1 MELQAESAIA
11 SAQNTSRSLHHAH
24 SAAPAISLDLKSLS
38 LKETF
43 QSLTDSSRDRTAS
56 ARTASGLSA
65 RQPMSS
71 RDRHPVMPSPSK
83 SMNTLASLSEEPAH
97 TDRHGDA
104 DGSRLHRPHSRRL
117 SQHEGNAGP
126 SAEVQEVPGGLTDGS
141 ASTGA
146 SEEGRSAGS
155 SNHSSSRSS
164 SYYSSCNSSGSSS
177 PVSAE
182 HEAGVSGDA
191 HDAQV
196 QAQSIGQHQKCEA
209 LLSHNMLRCAH
220 YMPKH
225 ILMPHC
231 SIS

>member
-11 SAQNTSRSLHHAH
+11 SAENTNRSLHHAH

-71 RDRHPVMPSPSK
+71 RDRHSVIPSPSK
-83 SMNTLASLSEEPAH
+83 AVNTLASLSEEPAH
-97 TDRHGDA
+97 TDSHGDA
-104 DGSRLHRPHSRRL
+104 DGSRLHRAHGRRL
-117 SQHEGNAGP
+117 SQHEGNAKP
-126 SAEVQEVPGGLTDGS
+126 SAEVQELPGLLTDGS
-141 ASTGA
+141 ATTGI
-146 SEEGRSAGS
+146 SKEGHSAGS

-164 SYYSSCNSSGSSS
+164 SYYSSCNSSGSGS

-182 HEAGVSGDA
+182 HETGVSGDA

-196 QAQSIGQHQKCEA
+196 HAQPVSQHQTYEA
-209 LLSHNMLRCAH
+209 VLWHSMLC
-220 YMPKH
+220 
-225 ILMPHC
+225 
-231 SIS
+231 